1 MPKCWYPEILKKKDG
16 TMWIVPCLV
25 PGLPVFE
32 KIGDFF
38 RSKNIPIIGE
48 IELGYLVEKG
58 SVMAITGTNGKTTT
72 TTLVGEIMK
81 AFNEKTF
88 VVGNI
93 GNPYTSEAAK
103 TSEDSVTVA
112 EISSFQLES
121 TVSFCPKV
129 SAILNITP
137 DHLNRHGTMEKYAET
152 KLSITKNQTKE
163 QFCILNYEERDCE
176 CGRQPSMSG

>member
-1 MPKCWYPEILKKKDG
+1 
-16 TMWIVPCLV
+16 MWIVPCLV
-25 PGLPVFE
+25 PGYLSLKRSE
-32 KIGDFF
+32 IYF

-152 KLSITKNQTKE
+152 KLSITKNQT
-163 QFCILNYEERDCE
+163 ERAVL
-176 CGRQPSMSG
+176 RH

>member
-1 MPKCWYPEILKKKDG
+1 ME
-16 TMWIVPCLV
+16 
-25 PGLPVFE
+25 
-32 KIGDFF
+32 
-38 RSKNIPIIGE
+38 S
-48 IELGYLVEKG
+48 
-58 SVMAITGTNGKTTT
+58 TTT

-121 TVSFCPKV
+121 T
-129 SAILNITP
+129 ITLLSESKCDLKYYAGSLESP
-137 DHLNRHGTMEKYAET
+137 RNDGKICRDETFDYEK
-152 KLSITKNQTKE
+152 SD
-163 QFCILNYEERDCE
+163 ERAVLHPE
-176 CGRQPSMSG
+176 L